1 MASSLVPDLLV
12 DILRAT
18 MVALVAGDRRDLNA
32 RQLAIFLTCYLSEGP
47 HTVRGLAKHLNVS
60 KPAIT
65 RALDTLTEAEL
76 VVRKPEPGDRRSVV
90 VKRTAKG
97 AAFLRD
103 LRTIMGKPAEANH
116 PTNRPP
122 MKGGRT

>member
-1 MASSLVPDLLV
+1 
-12 DILRAT
+12 
-18 MVALVAGDRRDLNA
+18 MVTLVADERRDLNA

-90 VKRTAKG
+90 VKRTAMG
-97 AAFLRD
+97 ATFLRD
-103 LRTIMGKPAEANH
+103 LRTIMGKAAATQDGSAAEANH
-116 PTNRPP
+116 PTARPP
-122 MKGGRT
+122 KKDGRT